1 MSVRLL
7 RALQGGGI
15 TSPIERDL
23 WGVWRGR
30 DRRRRMIGTL
40 TGAEIDVL
48 RLQSRLAPFG
58 DEVPPILVWSGAV
71 AASEDA
77 GPGDAHVLRE
87 APIYATGPA
96 LEHLISRCGDPAQRA
111 GYRILVERYRT
122 DHEASSAAGQM
133 PGMNWQGLA
142 LGGRVQGGHRS
153 TGHLGIQHA
162 AEARARLARIRRDLS
177 DEELSLIDGLILR
190 EESKAV
196 LAKRLQVRQALVE
209 RRAIAALR
217 ALERVYAEIR
227 EVSL

>member
-1 MSVRLL
+1 MSERLL

-48 RLQSRLAPFG
+48 RLQSRLAPMG
-58 DEVPPILVWSGAV
+58 DETLPILVWSGAL
-71 AASEDA
+71 APSGDI
-77 GPGDAHVLRE
+77 GPGDARVLRS

-96 LEHLISRCGDPAQRA
+96 LEQLIAQCRDPAQRV
-111 GYRILVERYRT
+111 GYRTLVERYRA
-122 DHEASSAAGQM
+122 DHEATSAAGQM

-142 LGGRVQGGHRS
+142 LGGRVQGGRVS
-153 TGHLGIQHA
+153 AGHQGIHHV

-177 DEELSLIDGLILR
+177 DEELTMIDALILR
-190 EESKAV
+190 EETKAA
-196 LAKRLQVRQALVE
+196 LAKRLQVRHALVE

-217 ALERVYAEIR
+217 ALERVYGKMAADS
-227 EVSL
+227 V